1 MLIFIA
7 KRHNGFTLIEQVN
20 TAIQAGCGWIQ
31 ASIKDFSELE
41 INDSMDSIVNECR
54 EQGVILTIEDN
65 IELAEKYGVHGVY
78 ISDADANARAVR
90 ERMGAEAIIGIEAK
104 SASSVATLAA
114 FDIDYVTLP
123 DGMSIAQIAE
133 FVSTVRNGGVSMPI
147 VVVGGFARKNIS
159 ELCDADISGFALCME
174 DIIALTDE
182 ADPINAIDDVLTT
195 INNSKIGN

>member
-7 KRHNGFTLIEQVN
+7 KRHTGFTLIEQVN

-31 ASIKDFSELE
+31 VSVKDFTETE

-90 ERMGAEAIIGIEAK
+90 ERMGAEAIIGIESK

-114 FDIDYVTLP
+114 FDIDYVTLS
-123 DGMSIAQIAE
+123 DGMDIVQIAE
-133 FVSTVRNGGVSMPI
+133 FVKTVRDGGVSMPI
-147 VVVGGFARKNIS
+147 VAVGKFACNNIR

-174 DIIALTDE
+174 DIMERAGEANPIKAVDE
-182 ADPINAIDDVLTT
+182 ILTT
-195 INNSKIGN
+195 INDTKIGN

>member
-1 MLIFIA
+1 MMIFIA
-7 KRHNGFTLIEQVN
+7 KRHTGFTLIEQVD

-31 ASIKDFSELE
+31 ISVKDFTESE

-54 EQGVILTIEDN
+54 EQGVILTIEDD

-78 ISDADANARAVR
+78 ISDADTNARAVR

-104 SASSVATLAA
+104 SASSVATLAS

-133 FVSTVRNGGVSMPI
+133 FVKTVRDAGVSMPI
-147 VVVGGFARKNIS
+147 VAVGGFARNNIR
-159 ELCDADISGFALCME
+159 ELCDAEISGFALCME
-174 DIIALTDE
+174 DIIEQTDE
-182 ADPINAIDDVLTT
+182 ANPINAIDEVLTA
-195 INNSKIGN
+195 INNSKTDN